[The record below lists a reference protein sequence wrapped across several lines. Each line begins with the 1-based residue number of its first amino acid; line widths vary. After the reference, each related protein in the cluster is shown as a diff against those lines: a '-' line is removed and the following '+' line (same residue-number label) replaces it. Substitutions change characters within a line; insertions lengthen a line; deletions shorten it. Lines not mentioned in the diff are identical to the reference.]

1 MATARETMNTI
12 NLELK
17 RVDGELDRANSVVAG
32 LQMERD
38 ILAKL
43 LAKLNGEP
51 VQILAKRKRSPNVS
65 PLVLDIM
72 RTAGTAGAT
81 SSEVDALVKEQIPGV
96 AKATVSSIL
105 SRLKAEGALIY
116 VGERYYEKQYAPPA
130 NPSPFDGP
138 LRAVN

>member
-1 MATARETMNTI
+1 MATARETMSTI
-12 NLELK
+12 KSELE
-17 RVDGELDRANSVVAG
+17 RVRGEIASLRLEEG
-32 LQMERD
+32 
-38 ILAKL
+38 ILEKL
-43 LAKLNGEP
+43 LAKISGEP
-51 VQILAKRKRSPNVS
+51 IQAQAKRKRSPNVT

-72 RTAGTAGAT
+72 RAAGTVGAT
-81 SSEVDALVKEQIPGV
+81 STEVDARVKEQIPEV

-130 NPSPFDGP
+130 SPSPFDGP